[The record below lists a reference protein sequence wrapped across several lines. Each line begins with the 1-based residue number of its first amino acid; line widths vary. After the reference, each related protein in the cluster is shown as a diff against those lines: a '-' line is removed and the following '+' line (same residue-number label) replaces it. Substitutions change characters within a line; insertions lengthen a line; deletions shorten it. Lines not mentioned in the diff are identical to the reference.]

1 MRTFP
6 LIKLEISLKVLSNNI
21 QIEYNNM
28 GDKHEAHTSG

>member
-6 LIKLEISLKVLSNNI
+6 LIKANFLVKVLSNNI

-28 GDKHEAHTSG
+28 GDKNEAHTS